1 MPQPEELQQRT
12 ALGKPAS
19 ASVPDAAPVARE
31 LGKPSDEIT
40 VDVSAYAYAV
50 DESAPAALR
59 ATVPALTASFVG
71 KGRSYEDL
79 INAASAVTRFLQRE
93 LGFFLGNTY
102 LPEQAPN
109 GGIVRIAVLEGR
121 LDEVILNWP
130 ERIAV
135 DRSVGEA
142 YLARLTPGEIL
153 RMPSS
158 WSTTSLPDG
167 ALRDQGRAHAGHG
180 VARRHGTT
188 RSPTR
193 RPRQGRLARLARL
206 ALLRRAAR
214 PCPGHRQQPVRPR

>member
-1 MPQPEELQQRT
+1 MVGEDPLGVTAARSAGGRSVVGGHALRGDRT
-12 ALGKPAS
+12 GHPRPRRPAPCPNPKNCDSAPRLASRRRRACPTRRQWLASS
-19 ASVPDAAPVARE
+19 AS
-31 LGKPSDEIT
+31 
-40 VDVSAYAYAV
+40 
-50 DESAPAALR
+50 R
-59 ATVPALTASFVG
+59 ATKSRRRQRLRLRRRRKCARRAAGHPAALTASFVG

-153 RMPSS
+153 RM
-158 WSTTSLPDG
+158 
-167 ALRDQGRAHAGHG
+167 RDFERIVFLVNDQ
-180 VARRHGTT
+180 
-188 RSPTR
+188 
-193 RPRQGRLARLARL
+193 LA
-206 ALLRRAAR
+206 
-214 PCPGHRQQPVRPR
+214 